1 MTSDFI
7 WKCIFDMMDIILF
20 IIMEK
25 ILFKYN
31 TRGNKNKY
39 MIIGI
44 LYLLDNIMNF
54 LIGKHFLSIVPWIA
68 VFLLYEGN
76 IIKKL
81 LVTICIQLVIFLIQE
96 ITILIIGLNMNSVFH
111 NMNEMEF
118 ICIIAV
124 SIAEM
129 IFYYGRKRLEEKI
142 ELSDIT
148 SYLCLNINLEL
159 FSALIPLII
168 VNYLQDEL
176 PYRVKI
182 VIIITSY
189 AIIILSLLTAYKFSK
204 NYNDKIILKQKNE
217 EKNKILELQKTLYDK
232 TVKDYENLN
241 RLKHDIKGYLRVLDQ
256 LKVDNKNYA
265 ECTSSLQNVVE
276 NLQKYQCDN
285 VYVSAVVNSIARD
298 CESFGI
304 ELKMEYSV
312 NGNILMD
319 PLHLCSLLNNLLYNA
334 LEAEQKS
341 DKTNKMISLSI
352 YNIDNHVMIQIEN
365 DVISFID
372 SIDHMKNNIS
382 SKKDKQNHGIGL
394 KNVQMIVDT
403 YFGDFKIY
411 EKQDERIHIEIFLQ
425 DVVE

>member
-7 WKCIFDMMDIILF
+7 WDCIFDMMDIILF

-31 TRGNKNKY
+31 TKGNKNKY

-118 ICIIAV
+118 IFIIAV

-241 RLKHDIKGYLRVLDQ
+241 WLKHDIKGYLRVLDQ

-298 CESFGI
+298 CESLGI
-304 ELKMEYSV
+304 ELKMKYSV

-394 KNVQMIVDT
+394 KNVRMIVDT

-411 EKQDERIHIEIFLQ
+411 DKQDERIHIEIFLQ